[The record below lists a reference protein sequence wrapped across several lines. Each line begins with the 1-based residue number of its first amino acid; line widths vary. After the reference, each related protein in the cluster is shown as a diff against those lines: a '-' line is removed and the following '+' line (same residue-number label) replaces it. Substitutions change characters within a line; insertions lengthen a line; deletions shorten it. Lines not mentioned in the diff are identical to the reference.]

1 MTRTL
6 GRAWHRRRT
15 AFLLATATIAA
26 SFGWALAPGPSSSAQ
41 TPDPPFTVEVSQ
53 TSGLLDGDVV
63 DVTVRADPGARI
75 EPDAQN
81 DLFICRPGL
90 AYTTAADLAASAG
103 NCPFF
108 ASVSTSSE
116 GSARLFTLA
125 DGSRAE
131 GDIAVGV
138 GIAEWSPGFG
148 LPNATLECGPA
159 APCLLVVRVAT
170 SVAGAPATDNFAT
183 FELTFTTPDPTAG
196 CGSRNPAAIS
206 TAGSD
211 RMQAMWAR
219 STLAQ
224 CTSGASLGASTSFA
238 PTGEGEGLAA
248 FAVGGRDLV
257 YTAAGYR
264 PIGGLDP
271 SPQRSPVYT
280 PVALNA
286 VVIAA
291 MGGQLVNDDPQ
302 WPVGLPKPYA
312 EPIRMTAA
320 EAATLV
326 GQGLSFFSVLSG
338 PEFLAR
344 NPHIGPEAHYRSDSD
359 KLTGTVAVQ
368 DATAVSLFATS
379 FLDTRAPDQWI
390 QRPSLEDRGV
400 HAQLGN
406 ADPDFAISLSPV
418 SQKSQM
424 AALRNALGQNAANTG
439 PAWVLTDYATAIEL
453 GLTPVAIQ
461 NAAGEYVLPTPQ
473 SIAAGVATMTVDADG
488 RRAPDPG
495 ASAPGAYPLTMIE
508 YAMAPSEPL
517 VDEACAPR
525 AESQQLLS
533 SWLTF
538 LTGPAQAGLGVGFV
552 PLTSEL
558 TAEAEQAIA
567 RVGTSP
573 STAVCA
579 PVNPGGPGGPGT
591 TGPLAAGVGSSGGT
605 GTGGSGTGTRG
616 SGSGA
621 GADAAAGALSPSTPD
636 ELAGASELADAA
648 EPTLPPFLG
657 IAAVSELISPVAL
670 LLVVVLTSG
679 AAFLTSGRPVPP
691 AIARAGTK
699 VASAADGLAR
709 KLPGVRRG

>member
-1 MTRTL
+1 MTRSL
-6 GRAWHRRRT
+6 RAAWHRRRT
-15 AFLLATATIAA
+15 AVLLATATVGA
-26 SFGWALAPGPSSSAQ
+26 SFGWALIPGPSSSAQ
-41 TPDPPFTVEVSQ
+41 TANPPFTIEVSR
-53 TSGLLDGDVV
+53 TTGLLDGDLV

-81 DLFICRPGL
+81 DLFICRPGVT
-90 AYTTAADLAASAG
+90 YTSAADLAATAG

-108 ASVSTSSE
+108 ASVSSSSE
-116 GSARLFTLA
+116 GSARLYTLA

-138 GIAEWSPGFG
+138 GVAEWSPGFG

-159 APCLLVVRVAT
+159 APCLLVLRVAT
-170 SVAGAPATDNFAT
+170 SVGGGPATDHFAI
-183 FELTFTTPDPTAG
+183 FDLTFTTPDPTAG
-196 CGSRNPAAIS
+196 CGSRNPAAVS

-211 RMQAMWAR
+211 RMQALWAR

-224 CTSGASLGASTSFA
+224 CSSGASSGASTSFA

-248 FAVGGRDLV
+248 FASGSRDLV

-264 PIGGLDP
+264 PISGLDP
-271 SPQRSPVYT
+271 APQRTPVYT
-280 PVALNA
+280 PMALNA

-302 WPVGLPKPYA
+302 WPLGLPKPYA

-326 GQGLSFFSVLSG
+326 GQGLTFFGIQSA

-344 NPHIGPEAHYRSDSD
+344 NPHLGLEAYYRPDSD

-390 QRPSLEDRGV
+390 QRPSLEARGV

-406 ADPDFAISLSPV
+406 ADPDFATSLSPV

-424 AALRNALGQNAANTG
+424 AALRNSLGQNAGNTG

-453 GLTPVAIQ
+453 GLTPVAIE
-461 NAAGEYVLPTPQ
+461 NAAGEFVLPTPQ
-473 SIAAGVATMTVDADG
+473 SIAAGVATMTVEPDG
-488 RRAPDPG
+488 RRTPDPG
-495 ASAPGAYPLTMIE
+495 ASTPGAYPLPMLE
-508 YAMAPSEPL
+508 YAMAPAEPL
-517 VDEACAPR
+517 VDEACNPR

-538 LTGPAQAGLGVGFV
+538 LTGPAQEGLGAGFV
-552 PLTSEL
+552 PLTPDL
-558 TAEAEQAIA
+558 AAEADQAIA

-573 STAVCA
+573 STAACS
-579 PVNPGGPGGPGT
+579 PTNPGGPTTPGAAV
-591 TGPLAAGVGSSGGT
+591 PVAGVGSTAGT
-605 GTGGSGTGTRG
+605 GTGGSGARG
-616 SGSGA
+616 SGSGTDA
-621 GADAAAGALSPSTPD
+621 GAGATAAALSPSTPD
-636 ELAGASELADAA
+636 ELAGAAELADAA

-657 IAAVSELISPVAL
+657 IAAVSEIVSPVAL
-670 LLVVVLTSG
+670 LLVVILTSG
-679 AAFLTSGRPVPP
+679 AAFLTSGRPAPP
-691 AIARAGTK
+691 ALASGARRVKAG
-699 VASAADGLAR
+699 AGNAMR
-709 KLPGVRRG
+709 RLPLPRRR